1 MGGWWSFVGAWV
13 GVGRTILAEFKQGGM
28 KDSWGCHSLF
38 MSQAASQRN
47 GPLSSARVQCHSRL
61 QQCALAQKLQSHPIP
76 PHPTP
81 TFDPSQ
87 PQGWASRQ
95 LLPTFFSPVRDICA
109 RISGLSHAS
118 SSSGRIPSRPRA
130 TCAWAGKI
138 CKNPQPHAG

>member
-1 MGGWWSFVGAWV
+1 MGGWWSSVGGWV

-76 PHPTP
+76 PHPNLRP
-81 TFDPSQ
+81 QPPARLGIAAVVAHLLQPSEGHLRPHLRFEPRLIIQ
-87 PQGWASRQ
+87 RQ
-95 LLPTFFSPVRDICA
+95 DSVQ
-109 RISGLSHAS
+109 AS
-118 SSSGRIPSRPRA
+118 SNLRMGR
-130 TCAWAGKI
+130 
-138 CKNPQPHAG
+138 QDM